1 MFIGVN
7 ARGQILLAKA
17 FGVSWVAYP
26 KTTLLLQAATYRHY
40 QLIHQESVEFDG
52 TIDVKKDRR
61 RSDRRTLSLHSGART
76 EAQRPNG

>member
-61 RSDRRTLSLHSGART
+61 RSDRALPRRHFDART
-76 EAQRPNG
+76 ESLRLDD

>member
-1 MFIGVN
+1 MR
-7 ARGQILLAKA
+7 AAK
-17 FGVSWVAYP
+17 FSWVAYP